1 MRKAHIHRY
10 APHPEGGVRCTF
22 EGCKS
27 FENDGQNTGLGQ
39 IRTGPL
45 GRWEDYARDTEL
57 KALAWAA
64 GNPDRRA
71 VDWITREVLT

>member
-10 APHPEGGVRCTF
+10 DNAMRCTV
-22 EGCKS
+22 EGCTAS
-27 FENDGQNTGLGQ
+27 GNDGQLTGLGQ